1 MPASPRQ
8 GFKLPRMG
16 HSMKKFLLIGCGV
29 VVVPPVLFVAFIVF
43 YATFN
48 SEALEEARRREAE
61 GPTSSEDVFDKANR
75 TITSSGGGHA
85 YGNTETAIVMAD
97 QYSVM
102 MKSMSDEMFSGGKQ
116 RAISLTDGKFLTYC
130 QSNEDSCAFLV
141 HVPQLRQ
148 YKGEVRD
155 ALSSIA
161 WTVARAVAAE
171 SGLPEDARLGV
182 GLRGTFLYGPVM
194 VAPIATET
202 TSTELKKDELY
213 QFFPLAEAPVSTPE
227 NSVPDEVDVENA
239 AETESDP
246 TEPNTGESP
255 DSVSESPAN
264 ESSEPE
270 DSTAAPEPTSTQEPV
285 TPDDAESLQEARTQA
300 PHAPSPLHGTKRS
313 LGLLV
318 A

>member
-1 MPASPRQ
+1 
-8 GFKLPRMG
+8 
-16 HSMKKFLLIGCGV
+16 MKKFLLIGCGV

-48 SEALEEARRREAE
+48 SEALEEARRKAAE
-61 GPTSSEDVFDKANR
+61 GPASSEDVFDNANR

-102 MKSMSDEMFSGGKQ
+102 MKSMADEMFSGGKQ

-130 QSNEDSCAFLV
+130 QVNDGSCAFLV

-161 WTVARAVAAE
+161 WTVARAVVAE
-171 SGLPEDARLGV
+171 SDLPENAMLGV
-182 GLRGTFLYGPVM
+182 GLRGTLLYGPVM
-194 VAPIATET
+194 VGPIATET
-202 TSTELKKDELY
+202 TSAELKKDQLY
-213 QFFPLAEAPVSTPE
+213 QFFPVEEPVSTPE
-227 NSVPDEVDVENA
+227 NLAPDELDVENA
-239 AETESDP
+239 AETEPEP
-246 TEPNTGESP
+246 TEPNTSENP
-255 DSVSESPAN
+255 DSVFESPAN
-264 ESSEPE
+264 ESAEPE
-270 DSTAAPEPTSTQEPV
+270 DSTAAPKPTPTEETV
-285 TPDDAESLQEARTQA
+285 APDDAESLQEARIQA
-300 PHAPSPLHGTKRS
+300 PHLLHGTRRS
-313 LGLLV
+313 IGLLV